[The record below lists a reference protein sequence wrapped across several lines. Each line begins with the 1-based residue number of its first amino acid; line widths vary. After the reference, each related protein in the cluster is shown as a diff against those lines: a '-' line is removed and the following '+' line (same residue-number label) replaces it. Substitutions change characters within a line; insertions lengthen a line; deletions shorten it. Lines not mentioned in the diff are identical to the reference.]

1 MQYVYR
7 SEQVSNPSKAC
18 EEHRQKSFLFYVN
31 NKGPYFVG
39 QPLAS
44 DPPETVMRHVII
56 AVLEESLS
64 DFLPAK
70 LAMTCSEVLWDTR
83 NKSFDKSSF
92 RRPSA
97 KFY

>member
-31 NKGPYFVG
+31 DKGPYFVG

-44 DPPETVMRHVII
+44 DPPETVMRRNLTTEPLVT
-56 AVLEESLS
+56 
-64 DFLPAK
+64 
-70 LAMTCSEVLWDTR
+70 MTTR
-83 NKSFDKSSF
+83 L
-92 RRPSA
+92 
-97 KFY
+97 